1 MTTEREVIQ
10 RKRAV
15 LKQQWGALFTTVAA
29 ILFELD
35 PMGINFES
43 NTDEY
48 EPEAGTIIPR
58 LAQASNPQDVETIVH
73 EEFCRWFGVDEA
85 GTRASYAM
93 VAARIW
99 DAWSRFNQSVTRAHV
114 EAAADKEPGSPIQS

>member
-1 MTTEREVIQ
+1 MSKEREQ
-10 RKRAV
+10 DLRERAA
-15 LKQQWGALFTTVAA
+15 LKQKYGELFAKVSAV
-29 ILFELD
+29 LFELD

-58 LAQASNPQDVETIVH
+58 LTEVSTPQDVEVIVH
-73 EEFCRWFGVDEA
+73 EEFSRWFGDEEA
-85 GTRASYAM
+85 GPREQYRT

-99 DAWSRFNQSVTRAHV
+99 EAWGAFSRR
-114 EAAADKEPGSPIQS
+114 EA

>member
-1 MTTEREVIQ
+1 MTTEREIIQ
-10 RKRAV
+10 RERAA

-29 ILFELD
+29 VLFELD

-58 LAQASNPQDVETIVH
+58 LAQASNPQDVETIVY
-73 EEFCRWFGVDEA
+73 EELCRWFGVDEA
-85 GTRASYAM
+85 GTRTGYAT

-114 EAAADKEPGSPIQS
+114 EAAAGRGSGTSIQS